1 MLRKR
6 FRVHRLTGALAKSAF
21 ELGQWTLGAN
31 PRLRSYEHDQRQM
44 SDAEPWIADPFKP
57 DDTSGDNDYLPE
69 YHEEC
74 HGYMSG

>member
-44 SDAEPWIADPFKP
+44 SDAEPEMADPF
-57 DDTSGDNDYLPE
+57 
-69 YHEEC
+69 
-74 HGYMSG
+74 